1 MPYESSSSWL
11 MHTRRTRFFEW
22 LAFIAIYVALDWAS
36 YLHALYGLNITPW
49 NPSLAF
55 GLVCWLRFGRMTII
69 PWFIALI
76 LGELLVREMPASLL
90 ATTACSALLAAGY
103 SAIAEAIRRF
113 AGTES
118 ALSSQRLLLTW
129 LNVVL
134 IGTLATSGLFI
145 CSLVVA
151 KLIPVNGWSV
161 ALLRFWIGDFVG
173 VFVTMPF
180 FWLLL
185 VHRERLRKILF
196 RPETG
201 AYLLVAAF
209 TLWVVFGLGGTGE
222 FQYFYLLFI
231 PLVWAAAR
239 HGMAGAAIT
248 AFLLQAGIIVAVQY
262 LNLVAVTVFELQMLG
277 AALAFAGFFIG
288 TIIDEKQRVSS
299 ELRQTLHLAAAGEMA
314 GALAHEINQPL
325 SALTLYGAACQQ
337 LIEQGD
343 NGDRL
348 RQTIEKMVAES
359 FRAGEVIRR
368 LREFFRTGSTQLETI
383 FLPDIVASA
392 TQPFMEK
399 AKAKR
404 IQLSIDRPPPEP
416 LLIDRLQIEVVFRNL
431 LSNAFEAVEAI
442 TGQAPET
449 RWIRISFR
457 REKRGQTGIRFEDS
471 GAGLSTPSHLFEPFH
486 STKSG
491 GLGLGLVISRA
502 IAEAHGGSLMAI
514 QADHGLFQLNLP
526 VKQNHDDETQR
537 NDHLHY

>member
-1 MPYESSSSWL
+1 MPDRSSPTRL
-11 MHTRRTRFFEW
+11 MHSRRTRFFEW

-36 YLHALYGLNITPW
+36 FLHALYGLNITPW

-90 ATTACSALLAAGY
+90 ATTASSALLAAGY

-118 ALSSQRLLLTW
+118 ALSSQRLFLTW
-129 LNVVL
+129 LNVVF
-134 IGTLATSGLFI
+134 IGTLLTSCLFI
-145 CSLVVA
+145 CSLVLA
-151 KLIPVNGWSV
+151 KLIPVSGWSV

-185 VHRERLRKILF
+185 VHRERLRTILL
-196 RPETG
+196 RPETA

-209 TLWVVFGLGGTGE
+209 TLWVAFGFGGTGE

-248 AFLLQAGIIVAVQY
+248 AFLLQAGIIVAVQH

-288 TIIDEKQRVSS
+288 TIIDEKQRVSA

-343 NGDRL
+343 AGERL
-348 RQTIEKMVAES
+348 RETIEKMVAES
-359 FRAGEVIRR
+359 YRTGEVIRR
-368 LREFFRTGSTQLETI
+368 LRDFFRTGSTRLEST

-392 TQPFMEK
+392 THSFIERAEIK
-399 AKAKR
+399 G
-404 IQLSIDRPPPEP
+404 IQLRIDPPPSCR

-431 LSNAFEAVEAI
+431 LANAFEAIAE
-442 TGQAPET
+442 QAPE
-449 RWIRISFR
+449 RRRIRISFR

-471 GAGLSTPSHLFEPFH
+471 GAGLATPSHLFEPFH

-526 VKQNHDDETQR
+526 VEQSDGDETQG
-537 NDHLHY
+537 NEHLHS